1 MKILYI
7 STPSFADCDFPLIKA
22 FQQKGLDVTYLILL
36 PCYSLRSTIVD
47 IKKQIQRT
55 GIFLATEYPEFRQ
68 YEKYMDMSKVYVSN
82 RINQKS
88 YSWSYMKENYLLW
101 KFIKEGNY
109 DIVHSTSLF
118 SGIREMYYKL
128 NNHWITTFHDP
139 FPHTGEAR
147 RNYKKRYACTIK
159 GSNGYVLLN
168 ENQKQEFCDTYHVDS
183 SKVLIN
189 SLGIYDNI
197 QTFVRPDSK
206 LLLKN
211 VLFFGRIS
219 PYKGVEY
226 LCEAMK
232 LVHKVIPDATLT
244 IAGGGRMYFD
254 IEPYKQLGYIE
265 VRNHYVDMVELS
277 DLLSRCSISV
287 CPYTD
292 ATQSGVIMTS
302 FSLCKPVVASDVG
315 GLGEM
320 IDDGK
325 SGLLVPPKD
334 PKALAEAIVSLL
346 SDEDRLRAMSEYIRY
361 EYNVGNRSWE
371 AIADKYI
378 EYYKTILE

>member
-1 MKILYI
+1 MKLLYL

-36 PCYSLRSTIVD
+36 PCYSLRSTLVD

-101 KFIKEGNY
+101 KFIKKGKY

-118 SGIREMYYKL
+118 SGIRAMYYRS
-128 NNHWITTFHDP
+128 NNHWITTIHDP

-232 LVHKVIPDATLT
+232 LVHKEIPDATLT

-325 SGLLVPPKD
+325 SGFLVPPKD

-361 EYNVGNRSWE
+361 EYNVGSRSWD
-371 AIADKYI
+371 AIADTYI

>member
-1 MKILYI
+1 MKLLYL

-36 PCYSLRSTIVD
+36 PCYSLRSTLVD

-68 YEKYMDMSKVYVSN
+68 YEKYMDMSNVYVSN

-101 KFIKEGNY
+101 KFIKDGNY

-118 SGIREMYYKL
+118 SGIRAMYYKL

-139 FPHTGEAR
+139 FPHTGEAK
-147 RNYKKRYACTIK
+147 RNYKNRYACTIK
-159 GSNGYVLLN
+159 GSDGYVLLN
-168 ENQKQEFCDTYHVDS
+168 ENQKQEFCDTYHVDPAN
-183 SKVLIN
+183 VLIN
-189 SLGIYDNI
+189 RLGIYDNI

-206 LLLKN
+206 LLPKN

-232 LVHKVIPDATLT
+232 LVHKEIPDATLT

-254 IEPYKQLGYIE
+254 IEPYKKLGYIE

-302 FSLCKPVVASDVG
+302 FSLCKPVVASNVG

-334 PKALAEAIVSLL
+334 PKALAEAIVSLQ
-346 SDEDRLRAMSEYIRY
+346 SDEDRLRAMSEYIRH
-361 EYNVGNRSWE
+361 EYNVGSRSWD

>member
-7 STPSFADCDFPLIKA
+7 STTSFADCDFPLIKT

-36 PCYSLRSTIVD
+36 PCYALRSTLVD

-55 GIFLATEYPEFRQ
+55 GIFLATEYPEFRL

-101 KFIKEGNY
+101 SFIKEGHY

-118 SGIREMYYKL
+118 SGIRTIYYRL
-128 NNHWITTFHDP
+128 NNHWVTTFHDP
-139 FPHTGEAR
+139 FPHSGEAR
-147 RNYKKRYACTIK
+147 RNYKKRYARTIK
-159 GSNGYVLLN
+159 GSKGYVLLN
-168 ENQKQEFCDTYHVDS
+168 ESQKIEFCNTYHVDTTR
-183 SKVLIN
+183 VLIN
-189 SLGIYDNI
+189 RLGIYDNI
-197 QTFVRPDSK
+197 RAFVSPDTK
-206 LLLKN
+206 PKPKN

-219 PYKGVEY
+219 PYKGLEY

-232 LVHKVIPDATLT
+232 LVHEEIPDASLT
-244 IAGGGRMYFD
+244 IAGSGKMYFD
-254 IEPYKQLGYIE
+254 IEPYKHFGNIE
-265 VRNHYVDMVELS
+265 VRNHYIDMTELS

-302 FSLCKPVVASDVG
+302 FSLYKPVVATNVG

-320 IDDGK
+320 IDDRK
-325 SGLLVPPKD
+325 SGLLVSPKD
-334 PKALAEAIVSLL
+334 PKALAEAIISLL
-346 SDEDRLRAMSEYIRY
+346 SDEDKLSVMSEYIRH
-361 EYNVGNRSWE
+361 EYNFGSRSWD

-378 EYYKTILE
+378 EYYNTILK